1 MATLAGNTIAST
13 YPLLIKVDSN
23 GLDGTLRTLQDGDAT
38 NSALQ
43 ISTTAIKVNGST
55 ELDGAVIINES
66 GADVDFR
73 VEGDGNPNAL
83 IVNAQQSLVG
93 IGTGTPGYTIDSD
106 DNSSLLD
113 HRGGQDQ
120 TTSLGSGGIVHL
132 RGLVPRIIFEDANA
146 SGNAGDSPNYAVEA
160 QDYFAIVE
168 ISASDTSEQERFRI
182 KSNGSLMSK
191 HVSGVSNSTAFGEDA
206 GIALAS
212 GANFNTFFGV
222 GAGSSNTTAGSN
234 TFVGYNCG
242 DAVTTAG
249 NNNVAMG
256 PNALGALTVGDEN
269 VAIGDSAM
277 LNAISSTNNV
287 AIGSGAALNFAG
299 NQNDNG
305 EDNNIAIG
313 QQAMRNVNGGDNN
326 DALVRGNIAI
336 GKESLMGGDFT
347 GNDRNLDYNIAI
359 GQDAL
364 NSTGTSQLTG
374 VIAIGASA
382 GTAINSNNASACVII
397 GHQAG
402 MAVTSGA
409 ANTLIGHE
417 AGMAISSQTNNTIVG
432 FNAGHDVTGNHNTI
446 VGKDAGALVTTP
458 GSGSSHDGLNTLIGS
473 ETGDAITT
481 GKHNTVVGAASDIS
495 ANSGVNQIVIG
506 YGVVGQGDNYAV
518 IGNGS
523 TTRLYAGDDAGGTF
537 YGAGQ
542 SWSDSRIKTNVKDI
556 GLGLDFINKLEPIQ
570 YTKKQP
576 MDYDDSLKSKLYPNG
591 SERIIRE
598 IEENEIEK
606 IRPGFLAQDVL
617 KTLKEF
623 NFNSN
628 NSMVQIDEDTTQH
641 SMDYQ
646 SLVVPLVKAVQELSA
661 KVIELEN
668 KLGK

>member
-313 QQAMRNVNGGDNN
+313 QQAM
-326 DALVRGNIAI
+326 
-336 GKESLMGGDFT
+336 
-347 GNDRNLDYNIAI
+347 
-359 GQDAL
+359 
-364 NSTGTSQLTG
+364 
-374 VIAIGASA
+374 SA